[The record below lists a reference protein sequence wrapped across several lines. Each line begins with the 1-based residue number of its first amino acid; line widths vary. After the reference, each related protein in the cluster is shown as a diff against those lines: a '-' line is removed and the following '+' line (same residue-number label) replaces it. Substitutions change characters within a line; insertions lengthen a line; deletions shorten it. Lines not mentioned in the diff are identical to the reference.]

1 MSRTTGNHTQI
12 KNKIAEYQRKVQNI
26 RSRIGNLSGQIE
38 EYSRCIQKVQE
49 EIIQY
54 QEQIRQLE
62 QRIESLRQAL
72 EKVKDMKRKFD
83 DNYRRRKGKAEAVL
97 NYTRH
102 PVIPM
107 RYCNGMKALLSGKE
121 FQRACRGFDNSQ
133 TIIKRRME
141 ELSLI
146 HISEPT
152 RH

>member
-1 MSRTTGNHTQI
+1 
-12 KNKIAEYQRKVQNI
+12 
-26 RSRIGNLSGQIE
+26 
-38 EYSRCIQKVQE
+38 
-49 EIIQY
+49 
-54 QEQIRQLE
+54 
-62 QRIESLRQAL
+62 
-72 EKVKDMKRKFD
+72 MKRKFD

-141 ELSLI
+141 ELLQQI
-146 HISEPT
+146 EQLKQRIRECETRINDYQYHINLANQSMSGLNGEISGYENT
-152 RH
+152 IRMLQSQLK